1 MVHNP
6 IRNSEEDLKE
16 NILYYYVS
24 SLLIS
29 FDINND
35 RDLGCLLLSLLLRQ

>member
-24 SLLIS
+24 VSHFYCGNNTQGASSLVQC
-29 FDINND
+29 F
-35 RDLGCLLLSLLLRQ
+35 RH